1 MTPPNISHLIDSR
14 SSNLLR
20 EATTLELDGVKV
32 AICIEYNGLTK
43 YFVTDENFQPNWNAE
58 ADAKITIPPTQT
70 SNGEKCKNGDS
81 LSSDFASSSAFGSP
95 AFSAP
100 NSDMVRAELPLESGS
115 FTQSNPSICVFGTP
129 VLDSVESPERRFA
142 TPTPCSSV
150 FVESPQL
157 CPALS
162 KSASP
167 VVSPLPSYC
176 SSVEA
181 FVEDSNLAHSFQT
194 SAANA
199 VGPPRLLPSLLPL
212 PSSNFCPPESS
223 PSFQFPSTYLARRS
237 APASSTILE
246 RLLKSS
252 YAINAINTL
261 PTNGRPRKRRWIE

>member
-20 EATTLELDGVKV
+20 EATALELDGVKV
-32 AICIEYNGLTK
+32 AIYIEYDGLTK
-43 YFVTDENFQPNWNAE
+43 CFVTDENFQPNWNAE
-58 ADAKITIPPTQT
+58 TDAKITIPPTQI
-70 SNGEKCKNGDS
+70 SNKEEYKHSSS

-129 VLDSVESPERRFA
+129 VLDSVESPEPRFA
-142 TPTPCSSV
+142 TPTPCSSAL
-150 FVESPQL
+150 VESPQL

-181 FVEDSNLAHSFQT
+181 FVEDSNLAHSSQN

-199 VGPPRLLPSLLPL
+199 AGPPRLLPSLLPL
-212 PSSNFCPPESS
+212 PCSNFGPPETS
-223 PSFQFPSTYLARRS
+223 PSVQFPSTYLARRS
-237 APASSTILE
+237 APASSTIPE
-246 RLLKSS
+246 RLLESS
-252 YAINAINTL
+252 YVINAMNTL
-261 PTNGRPRKRRWIE
+261 PTNGKPRKRKWIE